1 MLASESKKRIEE
13 SNQERDR
20 VMLKEQ
26 QYLRQIARLE
36 ERIKSEAQDR
46 QERSDRIIE
55 SLRQKQKTLLENK
68 EDEISDL
75 RIKFADARDLAEK
88 NQNEK
93 DSLRREVEKLYDQ
106 VRGLKEESASK
117 FDQYSKSLNR
127 SETEN
132 EEKARNLVKENERLK
147 DENSHQKRNLKETS
161 DQNHTLTLKLDGY
174 MKDYQRYFEENS
186 KLRELLNVTREEKDA
201 AISETRRLKMHLQE
215 RI

>member
-1 MLASESKKRIEE
+1 
-13 SNQERDR
+13 
-20 VMLKEQ
+20 MLKEQ

-36 ERIKSEAQDR
+36 ERIKSEGQDR

>member
-1 MLASESKKRIEE
+1 MLATESKKRIEE

-36 ERIKSEAQDR
+36 ERIKSEGQDR